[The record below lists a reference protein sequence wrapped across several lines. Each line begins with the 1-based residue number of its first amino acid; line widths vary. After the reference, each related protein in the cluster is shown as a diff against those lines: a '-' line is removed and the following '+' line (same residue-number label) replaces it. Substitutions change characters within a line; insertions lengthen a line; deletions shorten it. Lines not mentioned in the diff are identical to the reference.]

1 MPPTV
6 FVRLFGLVIGVSFF
20 LWVAGPAVVSP
31 VNVDW
36 TMKFDWRIHFLGW
49 HIFRGEP
56 WSWPPGLLSGYYH
69 APNGT
74 SIGYTDSIPL
84 VALPLKAFSPWL
96 PMPMQYL
103 GIWLL
108 ASFALQGYF
117 GALIAHLWTR
127 DYLATLAAAALFVL
141 MPILLHRAEHPALC
155 TQWVLLWAIW
165 LYLQWRPDQPL
176 PTAQILV
183 LTGIVSLVHPYLAV
197 MTTALL
203 AALLVRRLVERR
215 DGNLASTGAVA
226 IAMAGVLLAGWW
238 TSGLFIVTGSSMTR
252 IGMALYSMN
261 LLGPVMPQGWSALLP
276 EIPSGSA
283 GQAFEGFQYFGAG
296 ILAVVIAGIALRLIG
311 GHLPV
316 GRIWPL
322 VLVSA
327 VMTAYA
333 LSPRVTVAD
342 RVLLDWTLP
351 MLDRRGVF
359 AAVGRFFWPAA
370 SVTLTLAVAAI
381 LCRCSRRVAAVVLSV
396 GVILQIA
403 DLRPAI
409 AGRRALARSATFHVW
424 PAAPRSPVWAAAL
437 PHYRHIVLYYPA
449 QCGGAPVTF
458 EMPGYLAGL
467 YGLTMNVGQVARA
480 SEAEQQA
487 YCVELERM
495 LAAGQVRDDSIYLV
509 HPAFEAAF
517 KAAAPSLVCGEVDGL
532 RVCATAASYEPWRDA
547 VRFE

>member
-1 MPPTV
+1 MPAPV
-6 FVRLFGLVIGVSFF
+6 FVRLLGLVIGASFF

-49 HIFRGEP
+49 HIFRGER

-74 SIGYTDSIPL
+74 SIGFTDSIPL
-84 VALPLKAFSPWL
+84 VALPLKTFASWL

-103 GIWLL
+103 GLWLL
-108 ASFALQGYF
+108 ASFSLQGYF

-127 DYLATLAAAALFVL
+127 DSVATLGAAALFVL
-141 MPILLHRAEHPALC
+141 MPALLNRAEHPAIC
-155 TQWVLLWAIW
+155 AQWVVLWAVW
-165 LYLQWRPDQPL
+165 LYLRWRPDHPL

-183 LTGIVSLVHPYLAV
+183 LAGIVSLIHPYLAV

-203 AALLVRRLVERR
+203 TALLVRSVIEGRGE
-215 DGNLASTGAVA
+215 NLTSTGAVA
-226 IAMAGVLLAGWW
+226 FAMAVVILAGWW

-252 IGMALYSMN
+252 TGMAMYSMN

-276 EIPSGSA
+276 EIPIGSA

-296 ILAVVIAGIALRLIG
+296 ILAVVVAGIALRLIG
-311 GHLPV
+311 GRLPI

-322 VLVSA
+322 VLISA
-327 VMTAYA
+327 MMTAYA
-333 LSPRVTVAD
+333 LTPRVTLAD
-342 RVLLDWTLP
+342 RVLVDWSSP
-351 MLDRRGVF
+351 ALDRFGVF
-359 AAVGRFFWPAA
+359 AAAGRFFWPGAY
-370 SVTLTLAVAAI
+370 VTLTLAIGAI
-381 LCRCSRRVAAVVLSV
+381 LCRCSRRVAAVVLCL
-396 GVILQIA
+396 GVMVQLA

-409 AGRRALARSATFHVW
+409 SGRRALARSAAFHVW

-449 QCGGAPVTF
+449 QCGAAPVTF

-467 YGLTMNVGQVARA
+467 YGLTMNVGQVARF
-480 SEAEQQA
+480 SETERQA
-487 YCVELERM
+487 YCAELGRTVT
-495 LAAGQVRDDSIYLV
+495 AGQVHDDSIYVV

-532 RVCATAASYEPWRDA
+532 RVCATATSYEPWRDA
-547 VRFE
+547 ASFE